1 MEVAAVARDVTSMF
15 SANERTMYRAAAAQ
29 EPGDAMFVRF
39 EGDAREAASRVR
51 AAIGAIDPNALTEP
65 RTLTSIR
72 RDLAD
77 RFMRLVDMILFLALV
92 AFVLAIVGIYGAV
105 AFSVSRRTKEIG
117 IRVALGATSA
127 DVACMVVWS
136 GFKPIALGIAVGFL
150 GTLVA
155 GIGLVRVFRD
165 TPVKPDISDPAVYV
179 FVTSLL
185 AVTGIIAMVG
195 PCWRSTSADPVL
207 ALHHD

>member
-195 PCWRSTSADPVL
+195 PCRRATSADPVL